1 MSRMLARDI
10 SVTWQSR
17 ANGTHLNYLNG
28 HPPKK
33 TPWYRNYQ
41 RHDFF
46 YNKAKG
52 IEEVFKFQCWHGPKS
67 YGDLMPDFTDFA
79 GRHGLLTQTRGTE
92 KFNKTVCGCR
102 AVDVC

>member
-1 MSRMLARDI
+1 MGI
-10 SVTWQSR
+10 
-17 ANGTHLNYLNG
+17 
-28 HPPKK
+28 PKK
-33 TPWYRNYQ
+33 KPPWYRNYQ